1 MTIKQQG
8 GVFGRNP
15 TFNDVTIDGTLTFNG
30 DIDIDSDL
38 KVSGDLDVIGAANLD
53 GSVTINES
61 AADKDFRVEGT
72 TDSYLIYADA
82 DQQSVGIGISNPNSY
97 AFNDPV
103 KLAVGNTSGSTTL
116 SIVSNPSS
124 FGYLAFADGTSG
136 ASRYAGRIEY
146 QHGTGSMYFYVNDG
160 SQNINISSSGN
171 LAFPSG
177 QGIDFSATAGTGTSE
192 LLDDYEEGVWTPT
205 YTTSGTDF
213 DSVTYDI
220 QTGSYVKI
228 GELVTVFCAIRT
240 NSLTVGS
247 GTGNVRVGGLPF
259 TVGSTAD
266 QWNNATAIRA
276 GFVDATNFELVSC
289 FGTEAVPRDINNN
302 QAALTDLDTGAND
315 NHLTFTLSYRV

>member
-1 MTIKQQG
+1 MSIKQNG

-15 TFNDVTIDGTLTFNG
+15 TFNDVTIDGTLTFDGELDINSDINLPDNKKITFGDNNDLELYHSGSHSIIKETGTGQMRLQASTNVQIWNENATKLAANFNG
-30 DIDIDSDL
+30 DTQTSLYYGGNDKL
-38 KVSGDLDVIGAANLD
+38 TTAA
-53 GSVTINES
+53 T
-61 AADKDFRVEGT
+61 
-72 TDSYLIYADA
+72 
-82 DQQSVGIGISNPNSY
+82 GISIN
-97 AFNDPV
+97 
-103 KLAVGNTSGSTTL
+103 GNVIML
-116 SIVSNPSS
+116 
-124 FGYLAFADGTSG
+124 
-136 ASRYAGRIEY
+136 
-146 QHGTGSMYFYVNDG
+146 
-160 SQNINISSSGN
+160 SGN
-171 LAFPSG
+171 
-177 QGIDFSATAGTGTSE
+177 GIDFSATAGTGTSE
-192 LLDDYEEGVWTPT
+192 LLSDYEEGVWTPT

-213 DSVTYDI
+213 DSVTYGI

>member
-1 MTIKQQG
+1 MSIKQNG

-15 TFNDVTIDGTLTFNG
+15 TFNDVTIDGTLTFDGELDINSDINLPDNKKITFGDNNDLELYHSGSHSIIKETGTGQMRLQASTNVQIWNENATKLAANFNG
-30 DIDIDSDL
+30 DTQTSLYYGGNDKL
-38 KVSGDLDVIGAANLD
+38 TTAA
-53 GSVTINES
+53 T
-61 AADKDFRVEGT
+61 
-72 TDSYLIYADA
+72 
-82 DQQSVGIGISNPNSY
+82 GISIN
-97 AFNDPV
+97 
-103 KLAVGNTSGSTTL
+103 GNVIML
-116 SIVSNPSS
+116 
-124 FGYLAFADGTSG
+124 
-136 ASRYAGRIEY
+136 
-146 QHGTGSMYFYVNDG
+146 
-160 SQNINISSSGN
+160 SGN
-171 LAFPSG
+171 
-177 QGIDFSATAGTGTSE
+177 GIDFSATAGTGTSE
-192 LLDDYEEGVWTPT
+192 LLSDYEEGV
-205 YTTSGTDF
+205 DF
-213 DSVTYDI
+213 DSVTYGI